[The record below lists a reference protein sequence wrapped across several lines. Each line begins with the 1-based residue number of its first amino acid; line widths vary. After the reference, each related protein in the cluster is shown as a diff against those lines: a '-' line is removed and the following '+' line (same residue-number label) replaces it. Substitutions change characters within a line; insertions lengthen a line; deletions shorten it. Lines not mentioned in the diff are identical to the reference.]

1 MRISTVSLYAYLL
14 RYAQGR
20 ENAVK
25 SAEIES
31 YFGCGGRLVRTTIP
45 LVENTY
51 NMAVLSSY
59 DPDTGGYYIPASEEE
74 ALEGA
79 KELDAHAKSEIG
91 HVSRK
96 KKLIEAMFGEVQLTL
111 GS

>member
-1 MRISTVSLYAYLL
+1 MRISTVSLCAYLL
-14 RYAQGR
+14 LYAQGR

-51 NMAVLSSY
+51 GIAVLSSY
-59 DPDTGGYYIPASEEE
+59 DPDSGGYYIPASEEE
-74 ALEGA
+74 ALEGTR
-79 KELDAHAKSEIG
+79 ELDAHAKSEIG

-96 KKLIEAMFGEVQLTL
+96 KKLIEAMFGEAQMEL
-111 GS
+111 GV